1 MDLRH
6 LRYFAA
12 VAEDLSF
19 TAAARRLNVSQPPL
33 SQQIRELEEERGT
46 VLFERTSRHVRLTPA
61 GAAFLV
67 RVRAIFGQIEQA
79 AEEARVIG
87 QGRIGTLDI
96 GMTGSVLMGPLA
108 SLVREFGAAFP
119 QVVVRLHELPPVEQH
134 AALLA
139 RRTQISFLRRPP
151 EDPDLVTELAWPESV
166 GVALPKDH
174 RLTNADAI
182 GLADLK
188 GEDFAFLRLSD
199 SPFAKYLFGCCVS
212 AGFSPRIVQQAV
224 ESYSLIS
231 LVAAGTGV
239 ALVPEAIRRL
249 VHPQVVYRPLRGTSA
264 KADVMMLYR
273 AERNAI
279 LDNFLAVARAV
290 LTHAGPA

>member
-1 MDLRH
+1 M
-6 LRYFAA
+6 RYFAA

-33 SQQIRELEEERGT
+33 SQQIRELEEELET
-46 VLFERTSRHVRLTPA
+46 ALFERTSRHVRLTPA

-67 RVRAIFGQIEQA
+67 RVRAIFGQIDQA
-79 AEEARVIG
+79 TEEARVIG

-108 SLVREFGAAFP
+108 SLVREFSAAFP

-134 AALLA
+134 VALLS

-151 EDPDLVTELAWPESV
+151 EDPDLVAELAWPESV
-166 GVALPKDH
+166 GVALPRDH
-174 RLTNADAI
+174 RLTSADEI

-188 GEDFAFLRLSD
+188 DEDFAFLRLSD
-199 SPFAKYLFGCCVS
+199 SPFAKYLFDCCVA

-239 ALVPEAIRRL
+239 ALVPEAIRSL
-249 VHPQVVYRPLRGTSA
+249 IHPRVVYRPLRGA
-264 KADVMMLYR
+264 IARADVMMLYR

-279 LDNFLAVARAV
+279 LDNFIAVARAV
-290 LTHAGPA
+290 LAHAGSA